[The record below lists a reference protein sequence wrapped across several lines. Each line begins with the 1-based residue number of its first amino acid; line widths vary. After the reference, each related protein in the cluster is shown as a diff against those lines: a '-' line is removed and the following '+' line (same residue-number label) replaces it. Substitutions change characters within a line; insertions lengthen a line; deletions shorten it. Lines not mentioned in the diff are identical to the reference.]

1 MHYRGELSRP
11 PTKPIADEPGHK
23 PACLPVTALRSVLV
37 DGELL
42 VLAGQGPF
50 LHIYDESGAIIIST
64 RIFEIQPVCGVQTDS
79 KTADQDEAQNPRVVF
94 WGGALLRLGRLTIQ
108 KARTASPHTVPKL
121 ILSRQLNCR
130 DWILDAAIHESCIFI
145 LTAHNQLQEVPVL
158 EETNE
163 KALECGKPALVIG
176 PRSFLYSGSLFVAQ
190 PGLIVVASGTV
201 FGEILVWI
209 CSRKEND
216 RQWSPS
222 LRHVFNGHRGSV
234 FGVSISDVFE
244 LGGTR
249 TRLLASCSDDR
260 TVRIWY
266 ISDCEYTQYDARYD
280 MGSTETGFGH
290 AAHGGENQIASA
302 WGHLSRIWG
311 VQFVQEQVGE
321 NGNRVWLL
329 SRGEDG
335 ACQLW
340 TIELPPQTRPE
351 SYSTT
356 LLRPESSDRHH
367 FGKNAWSISCV
378 NAGQG
383 LLVHT
388 GGADGQ
394 IISRKL
400 DIPRGSM
407 GCSLTLSV
415 PFAEITGSS
424 MALKN
429 YLLVDSYEC
438 LATTDKG
445 DLFRVTAE
453 PGGLNWNKLMPNPRK
468 GGLVLCP
475 AGNQQLVLAA
485 YQRGGLTAFLTGPK
499 SVVPVKCDLEC
510 GISWMQLASQQ
521 SMRVPTSTTC
531 VIAVLANK
539 HALILWVSMKDS
551 SVQVS
556 QTCLRVPET
565 FIITSCCYDSS
576 SGLLLLGS
584 RAGALA
590 VYSHVTAGSETS
602 GEPRCL
608 RHVHGTDSV
617 TSISVLRQDPERFTR
632 SIHVLTTGRDGIY
645 AIHRVNWLSSGDG
658 TGPTVSI
665 VHLSAPPFGPSIE
678 GAFFTST
685 EGSPPTTEPDL
696 VLYGFRSTFFV
707 VWNETQQSE
716 VLAVEC
722 GGSHRSWSFRDSS
735 MFCDSVMKSF
745 VWTKAGRLNWHS
757 AQGSSHKVLQKG
769 GHGRE
774 IKAVARSPLPYTD
787 FRNEGH
793 ARVLIATG
801 AEDTNIQLFAVPLAT
816 ENAYRPQPAGNL
828 ALTNSSTF
836 RAISTLK
843 RHNTGIQHLL
853 FSPIGGY
860 LFSSA
865 GCEEFYVW
873 KLSFNVPGIE
883 AGVVLWDVMPT
894 EEEDSDAR
902 IMSFDLR
909 CASNGTKDANEVYTI
924 VMAYSNGKIKVVR
937 YTPAPTRN
945 QEMFET
951 LREISYGSFC
961 VMQALFLSPSFT
973 LTSTLRLDEHQIKT
987 ISAGTNGFL
996 NLSLLDSRPLRKHLA
1011 VLPHAE
1017 SPLQTEVHKV
1027 HQSSVLAIDI
1037 VSFSPKTFLIATG
1050 GDDNALGL
1058 TLLTSRPSLAV
1069 ACEESDTQKQ
1079 LPHHFRTIVIPAAHA
1094 AALTALKITDPRRTR
1109 TGFSVVV
1116 VTVGNDQRVRV
1127 WNVHVRSEKNGD
1139 PLIGR
1144 VEDDQLFEAIQVKP
1158 FGSGWTAVADVS
1170 GLQVLEDDQGISVNR
1185 DEDNRKGRHAL
1196 RILVVGVGME
1206 LLNIDCGGDAAA

>member
-1 MHYRGELSRP
+1 
-11 PTKPIADEPGHK
+11 
-23 PACLPVTALRSVLV
+23 
-37 DGELL
+37 
-42 VLAGQGPF
+42 
-50 LHIYDESGAIIIST
+50 
-64 RIFEIQPVCGVQTDS
+64 
-79 KTADQDEAQNPRVVF
+79 
-94 WGGALLRLGRLTIQ
+94 
-108 KARTASPHTVPKL
+108 
-121 ILSRQLNCR
+121 
-130 DWILDAAIHESCIFI
+130 
-145 LTAHNQLQEVPVL
+145 
-158 EETNE
+158 
-163 KALECGKPALVIG
+163 
-176 PRSFLYSGSLFVAQ
+176 
-190 PGLIVVASGTV
+190 
-201 FGEILVWI
+201 
-209 CSRKEND
+209 
-216 RQWSPS
+216 
-222 LRHVFNGHRGSV
+222 
-234 FGVSISDVFE
+234 
-244 LGGTR
+244 
-249 TRLLASCSDDR
+249 
-260 TVRIWY
+260 
-266 ISDCEYTQYDARYD
+266 
-280 MGSTETGFGH
+280 MGSRETGFGH
-290 AAHGGENQIASA
+290 AAHGGKDQIASA

-321 NGNRVWLL
+321 NGNRLWLL

-340 TIELPPQTRPE
+340 TIELPAQTRPE
-351 SYSTT
+351 LHSTT

-367 FGKNAWSISCV
+367 FGKNAWSMSCV
-378 NAGQG
+378 NEGQG

-407 GCSLTLSV
+407 GYSLTLSE

-429 YLLVDSYEC
+429 YLLVDSHEC
-438 LATTDKG
+438 LATTDNG
-445 DLFRVTAE
+445 DLFRLTAE
-453 PGGLNWNKLMPNPRK
+453 HGGLNWSKLMQNPGK

-475 AGNQQLVLAA
+475 AGSQQLVLVAS
-485 YQRGGLTAFLTGPK
+485 QRGGLTAFLIGLK

-510 GISWMQLASQQ
+510 GISWMQLASQR
-521 SMRVPTSTTC
+521 STRVPTSTTC

-539 HALILWVSMKDS
+539 NALILWVNMKDS

-556 QTCLRVPET
+556 HTRLRMPET

-590 VYSHVTAGSETS
+590 VYPHVTAESETS

-608 RHVHGTDSV
+608 RHAHGTDSV
-617 TSISVLRQDPERFTR
+617 TSISILGQDPKPFTK
-632 SIHVLTTGRDGIY
+632 SIHILTTGRDGIY

-685 EGSPPTTEPDL
+685 EGLPPTTEPDL
-696 VLYGFRSTFFV
+696 ILYGFRSTFFV

-716 VLAVEC
+716 VLSIEC

-735 MFCDSVMKSF
+735 MFCDGVMKSF

-757 AQGSSHKVLQKG
+757 DQGSSHKVLQKG

-801 AEDTNIQLFAVPLAT
+801 AEDTNIQLFAVPVAT
-816 ENAYRPQPAGNL
+816 ENSYRSQPSANL

-853 FSPIGGY
+853 FSPVGGY

-865 GCEEFYVW
+865 GCDEFYVW

-909 CASNGTKDANEVYTI
+909 CASNGSKDAKEVYRI
-924 VMAYSNGKIKVVR
+924 VMAYSNGKTKVVR

-951 LREISYGSFC
+951 LQEISHGSFC

-973 LTSTLRLDEHQIKT
+973 SASTFGPDEHQIKT

-996 NLSLLDSRPLRKHLA
+996 NLSLLDSRPLPKHLA

-1017 SPLQTEVHKV
+1017 SRLQMEVHKV

-1037 VSFSPKTFLIATG
+1037 VSVSRTACLIATG

-1058 TLLTSRPSLAV
+1058 TLLTSRPLATI
-1069 ACEESDTQKQ
+1069 AYEENDTRRQ

-1139 PLIGR
+1139 PLLSR
-1144 VEDDQLFEAIQVKP
+1144 VEDDQLFEAIQVYP
-1158 FGSGWTAVADVS
+1158 LGSGWTAVADVS
-1170 GLQVLEDDQGISVNR
+1170 GLQVIEDDQGTIVNSN
-1185 DEDNRKGRHAL
+1185 EDNQKAGLTL
-1196 RILVVGVGME
+1196 RVLVVGVGME
-1206 LLNIDCGGDAAA
+1206 LLNIDCGGDTAA